1 MGVGGL
7 ALGWVLAYTV
17 GTAVAFGA
25 LRTRTR
31 GLDGFETLSVMARV
45 ALATAV
51 MAAVVWVVRV
61 AVGGVSDARLTAQ
74 VVAGAAAGAIVY
86 FAVSRALGL
95 TEWQGVLARRRRA
108 TI

>member
-1 MGVGGL
+1 
-7 ALGWVLAYTV
+7 
-17 GTAVAFGA
+17 
-25 LRTRTR
+25 
-31 GLDGFETLSVMARV
+31 
-45 ALATAV
+45 